1 MFSSVDLIERTSP
14 TALLSVDSSAN
25 TSKVEAIIASVSIAS

>member
-14 TALLSVDSSAN
+14 IALFSVDSSARI
-25 TSKVEAIIASVSIAS
+25 SRVEAISGSESIAS